1 MRLPLLAIVAVSV
14 LPSLH
19 AQAPVPAAPAPSAQP
34 LSRPPIA
41 PPKNLPVLPA
51 AEQAKMDRDL
61 LEIDIEHLH
70 ALYRTHRYTVDQVTR
85 WYMGRIAHFN
95 GIYRA
100 IQTVDVTGALATAKA
115 LDAGKPDGTKPLWG
129 VPIVIKANTAVKGL
143 IDTDGWQ
150 GFTLPGHEFLADKDA
165 TVVARLRAAGAV
177 VLGITNMPDF
187 AASDTNRST
196 AFGRTGNAY
205 DVRFSPGGSS
215 GGTVT
220 AVTSNYAIL
229 GTGTDTANSIRM
241 PAGTSSVVGVL
252 PTRGLTSIAGIAP
265 LDWLLDNTG
274 PIARNVTDAAIAL
287 DVMSGGRSPAD
298 PLDFR
303 TFGEGRTA
311 GADGAQLGPYL
322 PYLKKDALKGKRFG
336 VPAFILAGN
345 TGFGVS
351 QPARPT
357 NGMQPETRAMLMRA
371 LDHLRAAG
379 AEVVIDDT
387 LLPDSFAQDIRK
399 INTSA
404 YRLDGTNG
412 WLAAFGPAEYRSA
425 ADYEKAIGSP
435 LPATITGVPNP
446 NAPTTGSQRAPTPQV
461 ALKGDPDAE
470 ANYFAPQ
477 RAALA
482 EYTAALDRLH
492 LDGLIYP
499 SAQMPPPDET
509 MPQNGQLSSGP
520 HSNTGWVN
528 RIGVPAVVVPAGF
541 YESGLPFGLEIS
553 GRPWRDGDLLG
564 WAYAYEQATKLRRP
578 PVLVESGLLPNAR

>member
-1 MRLPLLAIVAVSV
+1 MRSALLTLAAVAAV
-14 LPSLH
+14 PYLH
-19 AQAPVPAAPAPSAQP
+19 AQAGRSAAAEPMSP
-34 LSRPPIA
+34 PPIA
-41 PPKNLPVLPA
+41 MPANLPVLPA

-61 LEIDIEHLH
+61 LEIDVQHLQ
-70 ALYRTHRYTVDQVTR
+70 ALYAAHKYTVEQVMR
-85 WYMGRIAHFN
+85 WYMGRITRYN

-100 IQTVDVTGALATAKA
+100 VQTVNTTDAIATAKA
-115 LDAGKPDGTKPLWG
+115 EDSAKFDKSKPLWG
-129 VPIVIKANTAVKGL
+129 VPVVIKANTAVKGL
-143 IDTDGWQ
+143 PDTDGWQ
-150 GFTLPGHEFLADKDA
+150 GFALPGHEFVAAKDA
-165 TVVARLRAAGAV
+165 TVVAHLRAAGAV
-177 VLGITNMPDF
+177 ILGITNMPDF

-220 AVTSNYAIL
+220 AVTSNFALL

-241 PAGTSSVVGVL
+241 PAGTSAVVGVL
-252 PTRGLTSIAGIAP
+252 PTRGLTSISGIAP

-287 DVMSGGRSPAD
+287 AAMQGED
-298 PLDFR
+298 PTDFR
-303 TFGEGRTA
+303 TVGAGRTE
-311 GADGAQLGPYL
+311 GADAAQRGPYL

-336 VPAFILAGN
+336 VPAFILNGN

-351 QPARPT
+351 QPARPN
-357 NGMQPETRAMLMRA
+357 NGMRPETRAMFLKA
-371 LDHLRAAG
+371 IEQLKAAG
-379 AEVVIDDT
+379 AEIVIDDA
-387 LLPDSFAQDIRK
+387 LLPDSFSQTIRK
-399 INTSA
+399 ITTTA
-404 YRLDGTNG
+404 YRLDGTNQ
-412 WLAAFGPAEYRSA
+412 WLAAYGPEQYRSA
-425 ADYEKAIGSP
+425 AEYEKAVGSP
-435 LPATITGVPNP
+435 LPPTVTGVANP
-446 NAPTTGSQRAPTPQV
+446 NAPPVPNRPPTPQV
-461 ALKGDPDAE
+461 ALKGDPNAD

-477 RAALA
+477 KAALA
-482 EYTAALDRLH
+482 EYTAALDKFH

-509 MPQNGQLSSGP
+509 MPQNGALSSGP

-553 GRPWRDGDLLG
+553 ARPWKDGDLLG
-564 WAYAYEQATKLRRP
+564 YAYAYEQATRLRKP

>member
-1 MRLPLLAIVAVSV
+1 MRLTLLALAALSV
-14 LPSLH
+14 VPSLQ
-19 AQAPVPAAPAPSAQP
+19 AQAPAAAQP
-34 LSRPPIA
+34 LSPPPIA
-41 PPKNLPVLPA
+41 FPANLPVLPA
-51 AEQAKMDRDL
+51 AQQAKMDADL
-61 LEIDIEHLH
+61 LEIDIPHLQ
-70 ALYRTHRYTVDQVTR
+70 ALYAKHKYTVEQVTR
-85 WYMGRIAHFN
+85 WYMGRIARYN
-95 GIYRA
+95 TIYRA
-100 IQTVDVTGALATAKA
+100 VQTVDTAGALATAKA
-115 LDAGKPDGTKPLWG
+115 LDASKPDVTKPLWG

-143 IDTDGWQ
+143 IDSDGWQ
-150 GFTLPGHEFLADKDA
+150 GFALPGHQFIADKDA

-177 VLGITNMPDF
+177 ILGITNMPDF

-220 AVTSNYAIL
+220 AVTGNFALL

-241 PAGTSSVVGVL
+241 PAGTSAVVGVL

-287 DVMSGGRSPAD
+287 DVMSGEKSPAD

-303 TFGEGRTA
+303 TTGEGRTT
-311 GADGAQLGPYL
+311 GADTAQLGPFL

-336 VPAFILAGN
+336 VPAFILSGN

-357 NGMQPETRAMLMRA
+357 NGMQPETRAMLMKA
-371 LDHLRAAG
+371 IDQFRAAG
-379 AEVVIDDT
+379 AEVILDDT
-387 LLPDSFAQDIRK
+387 LLPDTFALNIRK
-399 INTSA
+399 ITTTA

-425 ADYEKAIGSP
+425 AAYEKALGSP
-435 LPATITGVPNP
+435 LPSTLTGAPNP
-446 NAPTTGSQRAPTPQV
+446 NAPTTTPQRPPTPQV
-461 ALKGDPDAE
+461 ALKADPNAE
-470 ANYFAPQ
+470 TNYFAPQ

-509 MPQNGQLSSGP
+509 MPQNGTLSSGP

-541 YESGLPFGLEIS
+541 YDSGLPFGLEIS
-553 GRPWRDGDLLG
+553 ARPWRDGDLLG
-564 WAYAYEQATKLRRP
+564 WAYAYEQTTKLRRP
-578 PVLVESGLLPNAR
+578 PVLVETGLLPNAR

>member
-1 MRLPLLAIVAVSV
+1 MA
-14 LPSLH
+14 
-19 AQAPVPAAPAPSAQP
+19 
-34 LSRPPIA
+34 
-41 PPKNLPVLPA
+41 A
-51 AEQAKMDRDL
+51 AEQAKMDHDL
-61 LEIDIEHLH
+61 LEIDVPHLQ
-70 ALYRTHRYTVDQVTR
+70 ALYAKRRYTVEQVTL
-85 WYMGRIAHFN
+85 WYMGRIARYN

-100 IQTVDVTGALATAKA
+100 VQTVNVADVIASAKA
-115 LDAGKPDGTKPLWG
+115 LDAGKPDAAKPLWG
-129 VPIVIKANTAVKGL
+129 VPVVIKANTAVKGL

-150 GFTLPGHEFLADKDA
+150 GFALPGHEFVADKDA
-165 TVVARLRAAGAV
+165 TVVARLRTAGAV
-177 VLGITNMPDF
+177 ILGITNMPDF

-196 AFGRTGNAY
+196 VFGRTGNAY

-220 AVTSNYAIL
+220 AVTSNFAML

-287 DVMSGGRSPAD
+287 DVMSGGKSPAD

-303 TFGEGRTA
+303 TVGGGRTT
-311 GADGAQLGPYL
+311 GVESAQLGPYL

-336 VPAFILAGN
+336 VPAFLLTGN

-351 QPARPT
+351 QPARPN
-357 NGMQPETRAMLMRA
+357 NGMQPETRAMLMKA
-371 LDHLRAAG
+371 IEQLRAAG
-379 AEVVIDDT
+379 AEVILDDT
-387 LLPDSFAQDIRK
+387 LLPDSFAQSIRK

-404 YRLDGTNG
+404 YRRDGTNG
-412 WLAAFGPAEYRSA
+412 WLEAFGPAQYRSA
-425 ADYEKAIGSP
+425 AQYEQTVGSP
-435 LPATITGVPNP
+435 LPATITGIANP
-446 NAPTTGSQRAPTPQV
+446 NAPAGGPQRPPTPQV
-461 ALKGDPDAE
+461 ALKADPNAD

-482 EYTAALDRLH
+482 EYMAALDRLH
-492 LDGLIYP
+492 LDGLVYP

-509 MPQNGQLSSGP
+509 MPQNGVLSSGP

-528 RIGVPAVVVPAGF
+528 RIGVPAAVVPAGF

-553 GRPWRDGDLLG
+553 ARPWRDGDLLG
-564 WAYAYEQATKLRRP
+564 WAYAFEQATRLRRP

>member
-1 MRLPLLAIVAVSV
+1 MRLPLLALVAVSV
-14 LPSLH
+14 VSSLR
-19 AQAPVPAAPAPSAQP
+19 AQAPPPMSPPPVALPA
-34 LSRPPIA
+34 
-41 PPKNLPVLPA
+41 NLPALPA
-51 AEQAKMDRDL
+51 AQQAKMDADL
-61 LEIDIEHLH
+61 MEIDIPHLQT
-70 ALYRTHRYTVDQVTR
+70 LYAKHKYTVEQVTR
-85 WYMGRIAHFN
+85 WYMGRVARYN

-100 IQTVDVTGALATAKA
+100 VQTVDVAGALATAKA
-115 LDAGKPDGTKPLWG
+115 LDAGRLDATKPLWG
-129 VPIVIKANTAVKGL
+129 VPVVIKANSAVKGL

-150 GFTLPGHEFLADKDA
+150 GFALPGHQFVADKDA

-177 VLGITNMPDF
+177 ILGITNMPDF

-220 AVTSNYAIL
+220 AVTSNFAML

-287 DVMSGGRSPAD
+287 DVMSGVKAPAD

-303 TFGEGRTA
+303 TVGEGRTT
-311 GADGAQLGPYL
+311 GADTAQLGPYL

-336 VPAFILAGN
+336 VPAFILGGN

-357 NGMQPETRAMLMRA
+357 NGMQPETRAMLMKA
-371 LDHLRAAG
+371 IEQLRAAG
-379 AEVVIDDT
+379 AEVVLDDT

-399 INTSA
+399 ITTTA

-412 WLAAFGPAEYRSA
+412 WLASFGPAEYRSA
-425 ADYEKAIGSP
+425 ADYEKAIGAP

-446 NAPTTGSQRAPTPQV
+446 NAPPTTGPQRPPTPQV
-461 ALKGDPDAE
+461 ALKGDPNAE
-470 ANYFAPQ
+470 TNYFAPQ

-492 LDGLIYP
+492 LDGLVYP

-541 YESGLPFGLEIS
+541 YDSGLPFGLEIS
-553 GRPWRDGDLLG
+553 ARPWRDGDLLG